1 MTDRP
6 VRFTPEA
13 NADLTEL
20 FDYLAPRAGST
31 IALKYVRD
39 IHGYCLGFALFPKRG
54 FARGDLR
61 PGLRVV
67 GFRRRASIVFQVKDE
82 QVTIIRIF
90 HHGRDVRI
98 SDESPTPPPRPPR
111 RRGSSGA

>member
-1 MTDRP
+1 MSDLP
-6 VRFTPEA
+6 VQFTPEA

-20 FDYLAPRAGST
+20 FDCLAPRAGY
-31 IALKYVRD
+31 AVAFKYVSD
-39 IHGYCLGFALFPKRG
+39 IHRHCLGFALFPQRG
-54 FARGDLR
+54 FSREDLR

-90 HHGRDVRI
+90 HRGRDLRV
-98 SDESPTPPPRPPR
+98 SAD
-111 RRGSSGA
+111 